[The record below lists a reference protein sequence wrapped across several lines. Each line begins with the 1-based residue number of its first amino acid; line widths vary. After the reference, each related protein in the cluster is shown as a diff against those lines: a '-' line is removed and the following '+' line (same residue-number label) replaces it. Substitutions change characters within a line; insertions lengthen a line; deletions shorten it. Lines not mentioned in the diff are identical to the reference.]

1 MSDEQEQRRDPAGRV
16 PQPDE
21 TRPFALGDESDE
33 NAASDQNLERG
44 ANAAGD
50 GNGDSAATRIGK
62 VHPDEGPQSGDA
74 WVFDRSGPQPG
85 GPRSDD
91 PTAPTP
97 RAPGAPRAGETSVMP
112 AAGDDGEWGAD
123 GAPWSG
129 RAVVRPP
136 RPGEYAEPDWSTE
149 PPSEPRGKWWMP
161 ILIGILGLLLL
172 ALLSW
177 GIWLILQAQ
186 NSSDDDAP
194 AVVPPTTAAVP
205 ATAATTAAAPTTEP
219 PTSKATTAAPP
230 PDTAVTIPALKGLSR
245 EEAQQALNRVGLS
258 SRLRFVNS
266 DRPAG
271 TVIDSDPGE
280 GQEVPPDTT
289 VTLVIASQPASSN
302 PTTATASDQPD
313 NN

>member
-21 TRPFALGDESDE
+21 TRPFARGDGGDE
-33 NAASDQNLERG
+33 NAASNKNLEGG
-44 ANAAGD
+44 ASD
-50 GNGDSAATRIGK
+50 GNGDSAATPIGK

-74 WVFDRSGPQPG
+74 WVFDRPDSRPG

-91 PTAPTP
+91 PTVLTP
-97 RAPGAPRAGETSVMP
+97 RAPGAARAGETSAMP

-136 RPGEYAEPDWSTE
+136 RPGDYAEPDWSTE

-186 NSSDDDAP
+186 NSGDDSTP

-230 PDTAVTIPALKGLSR
+230 TDTAVTIPALKGLSR
-245 EEAQQALNRVGLS
+245 EEAQQALSRRGLS

-289 VTLVIASQPASSN
+289 VTLVIASQPPSSS
-302 PTTATASDQPD
+302 PTATATDQPD